1 LATPKQFLPY
11 PNTRVIIDCTEFYI
25 QRPSSL
31 NTQAETFSHYKNHN
45 TFKLLVGI
53 SPGGVITFVSELWGG
68 RVSDKHITQSSGLLD
83 MLEAEDNI
91 MADRGFN
98 IEI

>member
-1 LATPKQFLPY
+1 MP
-11 PNTRVIIDCTEFYI
+11 
-25 QRPSSL
+25 
-31 NTQAETFSHYKNHN
+31 HYKNHN

-68 RVSDKHITQSSGLLD
+68 RVSDKHITKLSGLLD
-83 MLEAEDNI
+83 MLEVGDNI

-98 IEI
+98 IEEVLMPREIPL